1 MQELFNNFATYG
13 YIALFFYSLGG
24 GFFGIVAAT
33 VLSSLGKM
41 DLTISFIVSTLSN
54 YIGDMLLFYVARF
67 NKSLIANQISKH
79 RRKFALSNLLIK
91 KYGNFAIFIQ
101 KFIYGVKTL
110 VPIAFGLSKY
120 SFFKFGIFNIFASVI
135 FVGFITVVS
144 LFASEQIIAVAL
156 FVKNYPFIYLILIL
170 SIFGLIYLY
179 FNKVTKKNNI

>member
-1 MQELFNNFATYG
+1 MQELFNNFATYS

-41 DLTISFIVSTLSN
+41 DLTISFVVATLSN
-54 YIGDMLLFYVARF
+54 YIGDMLLFYIARY

-135 FVGFITVVS
+135 FVGFITIIS
-144 LFASEQIIAVAL
+144 LFASEQIIAVAI
-156 FVKNYPFIYLILIL
+156 FVKNYPWIYPIIIISIIIFIY
-170 SIFGLIYLY
+170 FY
-179 FNKVTKKNNI
+179 FKFATKKRKN